1 MRIDN
6 LWSEAEDKRLAELFA
21 QGVNDA
27 TIAKEL
33 GRPEGG
39 IKVRRQKLR
48 LLRAA
53 HDRERLKVLDAMA
66 DYYPRWYREQLLKE
80 SRCKR
85 VK

>member
-21 QGVNDA
+21 QGVDDA
-27 TIAKEL
+27 TIAQEL
-33 GRPEGG
+33 GRPMGG

-48 LLRAA
+48 LLRNA
-53 HDRERLKVLDAMA
+53 HDRARLEVIDAMSE
-66 DYYPRWYREQLLKE
+66 YYPRWYRELFLEE

>member
-21 QGVNDA
+21 QGVDDA

-33 GRPEGG
+33 GRPMGG
-39 IKVRRQKLR
+39 IKVRRRKLR
-48 LLRAA
+48 LLHEA
-53 HDRERLKVLDAMA
+53 HDRARLEVIDAMS

-85 VK
+85 EK

>member
-1 MRIDN
+1 MRLDN

-21 QGVNDA
+21 QGVDDA
-27 TIAKEL
+27 TIAQSL

-48 LLRAA
+48 LLRNA
-53 HDRERLKVLDAMA
+53 HDRARLEVLDAMA

-80 SRCKR
+80 SKCRRGK
-85 VK
+85 

>member
-1 MRIDN
+1 MRLESI
-6 LWSEAEDKRLAELFA
+6 WRAEEDKRLAELFA
-21 QGVNDA
+21 QGADDA

-48 LLRAA
+48 LLRNA
-53 HDRERLKVLDAMA
+53 HDRARLDVIDAMA

-80 SRCKR
+80 SKCKR

>member
-1 MRIDN
+1 MRLDN

-21 QGVNDA
+21 QGVDDA
-27 TIAKEL
+27 TIAQSL

-48 LLRAA
+48 LLRNA
-53 HDRERLKVLDAMA
+53 HDRARLEVLDAMA
-66 DYYPRWYREQLLKE
+66 DYYPRWYREELLKE